1 MKGFLGLSYYL
12 FNCIISKIISIFYL
26 QSTIDDL
33 KQAIHMALE
42 AGYRHIDTAYL
53 YRNESIIGD
62 VLQDWF
68 ERGRIRREEIFI
80 TTKVKLI
87 SISKYTR
94 VIKSN

>member
-1 MKGFLGLSYYL
+1 
-12 FNCIISKIISIFYL
+12 
-26 QSTIDDL
+26 
-33 KQAIHMALE
+33 MALE

>member
-1 MKGFLGLSYYL
+1 
-12 FNCIISKIISIFYL
+12 
-26 QSTIDDL
+26 
-33 KQAIHMALE
+33 MALE

-80 TTKVKLI
+80 TTKNIFTILQPWILPESRTEVGGIYFATQRQSHRIAGAHLCLVW
-87 SISKYTR
+87 SRRPS
-94 VIKSN
+94 S